1 MKKATNI
8 NELANN
14 LIPENFLTQDDEEF
28 YVPIYDDI
36 LRGLRDTIINDRVE
50 AQTFFIAGQSGTG
63 KTTALNFLGNDEL
76 RKHYYVKYINMR
88 DFLDERDVDILDF
101 LLTFA
106 FALVKDTPLESDYYE
121 KLDEIKKKIAG
132 ELIEEKEKEETK
144 TAGTGIHTAASA
156 GGGFLD
162 FIKLKAGFF
171 ANFKRDILYRKKTRE
186 IFNLKAPQLRELI
199 DELIDKYIEKIT
211 IGKKLLVIIDDL
223 DKIKEIKHINS
234 IFLDNRNYI
243 FGLKCKKVI
252 SIPTYLT
259 TAPEIN
265 IYMPNPIPQFVLR
278 LKENPIDKTGDIK
291 KKDIERNKDLLKEV
305 IKIRIAD
312 GIELID
318 DDALDTAVEFS
329 GGIIRQ
335 LVSIIR
341 QAAVK
346 VRIIKGDKISKNDVL
361 DAINTLRDTMAR
373 TIISTDK
380 ITLLDKINKE
390 NKPVSEKA
398 EEFLELLHAN
408 NVLAYQNGNI
418 WYELNPLIKST
429 VEIYSGKPKNE

>member
-14 LIPENFLTQDDEEF
+14 LIPQNFLTQDDEEF

-63 KTTALNFLGNDEL
+63 KTTALNFLGIDEL
-76 RKHYYVKYINMR
+76 RRHYYVKYINMR
-88 DFLDERDVDILDF
+88 DFLDESDVDIIDF

-106 FALVKDTPLESDYYE
+106 FALVKDTPLENDYYK
-121 KLDEIKKKIAG
+121 KLDEIRKIHLG
-132 ELIEEKEKEETK
+132 ELEKVKEKDETRA
-144 TAGTGIHTAASA
+144 AGAGNKSKLSA
-156 GGGFLD
+156 GGGFLN
-162 FIKLKAGFF
+162 FIKLKAVFF
-171 ANFKRDILYRKKTRE
+171 LYYKTDILYRKKTRE
-186 IFNLKAPQLRELI
+186 IFTLKAPQLLKLI
-199 DELIDKYIEKIT
+199 DDLIDKYIEKIT

-243 FGLKCKKVI
+243 FDLKCKKVI

-259 TAPEIN
+259 TAPEIS
-265 IYMPNPIPQFVLR
+265 IYMQNPIPQFVLR

-291 KKDIERNKDLLKEV
+291 KKDIERNKDLLKKV
-305 IKIRIAD
+305 IKARIAG

-318 DDALDTAVEFS
+318 EDALETAVEFS

-361 DAINTLRDTMAR
+361 DAINNLRDTMAR

-390 NKPVSEKA
+390 NKPVSDKA

-429 VEIYSGKPKNE
+429 VEIYAGKP

>member
-1 MKKATNI
+1 MKKAKNI

-14 LIPENFLTQDDEEF
+14 LIPEEFLKKADKEF

-36 LRGLRDTIINDRVE
+36 LLELRDNIINDRVE
-50 AQTFFIAGQSGTG
+50 AQTFFVAGQSGTG
-63 KTTALNFLGNDEL
+63 KTTALNFLENDEL
-76 RKHYYVKYINMR
+76 RKQYYVKYINMR
-88 DFLDERDVDILDF
+88 DFLDERDVDIIDF

-106 FALVKDTPLESDYYE
+106 FALVKDTPLEDEYYQE
-121 KLDEIKKKIAG
+121 LDKIRKKHLG
-132 ELIEEKEKEETK
+132 ELMEENEKEETR
-144 TAGTGIHTAASA
+144 TAGTGIQTEASA

-171 ANFKRDILYRKKTRE
+171 ANYKRDILYRKKTRE

-211 IGKKLLVIIDDL
+211 KGKKLLVIIDDL

-259 TAPEIN
+259 TVPAIS
-265 IYMPNPIPQFVLR
+265 IYMPNPIRQFMLR
-278 LKENPIDKTGDIK
+278 LNHNPIDNSCDKEEEKKTID
-291 KKDIERNKDLLKEV
+291 ENKDSLKKV
-305 IKIRIAD
+305 INIRITD

-318 DDALDTAVEFS
+318 DDALETAVEFS

-335 LVSIIR
+335 LVHIVR
-341 QAAVK
+341 LAAARGRRLK
-346 VRIIKGDKISKNDVL
+346 VGKISKNDVL
-361 DAINTLRDTMAR
+361 YAINTLRDAVAR
-373 TIISTDK
+373 TIISTE
-380 ITLLDKINKE
+380 KINLLYRIIE
-390 NKPVSEKA
+390 EHKPVSDKA

-408 NVLAYQNGNI
+408 NV
-418 WYELNPLIKST
+418 
-429 VEIYSGKPKNE
+429 